1 MSHFITV
8 ADPNPG
14 FKGPIIFG
22 WAGMRGVVS
31 LAAALSVPLLIN
43 GNQPFPHRNLIL
55 FITFIV
61 ILVTLVVQGLTLPW
75 VIRKVNLEENNNHI
89 PEQKQEVIIQKKMAI
104 HSLQYL
110 EDKYGQDWPANEHL
124 DNLRA
129 RLQID
134 MKILSGEL
142 VNTDTTNENS
152 LVDFNRIYLE
162 ILDHQRRLLT
172 VMNRRSEFDEEL
184 IRKYLSLI
192 DVDEFKL
199 REKQLQKSQTA

>member
-1 MSHFITV
+1 M
-8 ADPNPG
+8 
-14 FKGPIIFG
+14 
-22 WAGMRGVVS
+22 GV
-31 LAAALSVPLLIN
+31 
-43 GNQPFPHRNLIL
+43 
-55 FITFIV
+55 
-61 ILVTLVVQGLTLPW
+61 
-75 VIRKVNLEENNNHI
+75 RKVNLEENNNHI

-110 EDKYGQDWPANEHL
+110 EEKYGQDWPANEHL

-142 VNTDTTNENS
+142 VNTDTTNESS

-172 VMNRRSEFDEEL
+172 EMNRRSEFDEEL